1 MAFMSIFLLFVIPGM
16 IISAIVIGMI
26 ICYMLC
32 VYGLEAI
39 AKFLQFRS
47 HGEQPWKAFIPF
59 YSDYLWF
66 KIYGLKE
73 LGYTYLAMHVLLFA
87 VGYIPQDDNSYEGD
101 MYYLVTF
108 LQVLLIVM
116 IYVLNAVQAV
126 KMSKAYQL
134 STGIMILMVIAKPI
148 AAQWISIL
156 EAKNFAKQ
164 KVLEYREKQQ
174 KHTF

>member
-1 MAFMSIFLLFVIPGM
+1 
-16 IISAIVIGMI
+16 
-26 ICYMLC
+26 
-32 VYGLEAI
+32 
-39 AKFLQFRS
+39 
-47 HGEQPWKAFIPF
+47 
-59 YSDYLWF
+59 
-66 KIYGLKE
+66 
-73 LGYTYLAMHVLLFA
+73 MHVLLFA